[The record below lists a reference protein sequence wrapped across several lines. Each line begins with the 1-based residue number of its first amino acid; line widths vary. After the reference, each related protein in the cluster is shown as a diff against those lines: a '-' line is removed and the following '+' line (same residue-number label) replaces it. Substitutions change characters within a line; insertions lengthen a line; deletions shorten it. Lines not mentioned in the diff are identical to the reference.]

1 MKQKTDAA
9 IDSKQ
14 QIDWGITIFPLVA
27 ILALA
32 GMLMLFPD
40 SATQILGSLK
50 SFLVNDLGFLYM
62 IFGLGVLLISL
73 YIAFSK
79 YGNIKLGNLEKP
91 RHSNFSWG
99 AMIFTSTMAADIL
112 FYSLI
117 EWGFYYNAH
126 PFGIE
131 ALTVAQRQD
140 YASMFPLFHWGPIAW
155 GFYILPAAAYG
166 YMMYVKK
173 SHKQR
178 MSEACRPIFGKKVDG
193 PLGKVIDIFAIV
205 GLLAATAT
213 TFAVATPL
221 LSGAFC
227 SLTGMDASPIVD
239 ICILAFIALVFTLA
253 VLFGIKGISK
263 LATVCIVLFFVL
275 LAIFFF
281 CGPTRYIIESGI
293 TGLGGVANNFISMAT
308 WMDPLRLSGDG
319 NTGFPQDWTVFYWA
333 YWISWSV
340 ATPFFIGKISEG
352 RTIRQTIIGAYISGV
367 SATFLSFIV
376 FGNYGLYQQTHGVID
391 PAGILAAGGKPAEAI
406 LQIFGTLPWPKIG
419 MIVLVLAMISFY
431 ASTFDALTLVI
442 SSYSVKNIKSD
453 EEPSKQ
459 LRIFWCIV
467 FIVLPTALLFNEST
481 LSLLQTLSICAA
493 LPIMIIIGLI
503 IAGFIKDLRSWRKE
517 AVETAVEKVVI
528 VADKVLEE

>member
-1 MKQKTDAA
+1 MKQKMDTAV
-9 IDSKQ
+9 SEKQ
-14 QIDWGITIFPLVA
+14 KIDWGITIFPLAA
-27 ILALA
+27 ILVLA
-32 GMLMLFPD
+32 GMLMLFPE
-40 SATQILGSLK
+40 SASEILGNLK
-50 SFLVNDLGFLYM
+50 NFLVNDLGFLYM

-73 YIAFSK
+73 YIALSK
-79 YGNIKLGNLEKP
+79 YGNIKLGNMEKP
-91 RHSNFSWG
+91 RYSNFSWG
-99 AMIFTSTMAADIL
+99 SMIFTSTMAADIL

-117 EWGFYYNAH
+117 EWAFYYNSH
-126 PFGIE
+126 PFGME
-131 ALTVAQRQD
+131 ALTMAQRQD

-193 PLGKVIDIFAIV
+193 PLGKLIDLFSII

-221 LSGAFC
+221 LSQAFC
-227 SLTGMDASPIVD
+227 KLTGLSASPIID
-239 ICILAFIALVFTLA
+239 ICILGFIALVFTLA

-263 LATVCIVLFFVL
+263 VATICIVLFFVL
-275 LAIFFF
+275 LALFFF
-281 CGPTRYIIESGI
+281 AGPTRYIIESGI
-293 TGLGGVANNFISMAT
+293 TGLGGVANNFISMST

-376 FGNYGLYQQTHGVID
+376 FGNYGLYQQTNGVID
-391 PAGILAAGGKPAEAI
+391 PAGLLEAGGKPAEAI
-406 LQIFGTLPWPKIG
+406 LQIFGTLPWPKIS
-419 MIVLVLAMISFY
+419 MIILVFAMIAFY

-442 SSYSVKNIKSD
+442 SSYSVKNIKND
-453 EEPSKQ
+453 EDPSKQ

-467 FIVLPTALLFNEST
+467 FIVLPIALLFNEST
-481 LSLLQTLSICAA
+481 MSLLQTFSICAA
-493 LPIMIIIGLI
+493 LPIMIIIGII
-503 IAGFIKDLRSWRKE
+503 IAGFIKELRQHRE
-517 AVETAVEKVVI
+517 NTVESVVEKATI
-528 VADKVLEE
+528 VSAETVEE